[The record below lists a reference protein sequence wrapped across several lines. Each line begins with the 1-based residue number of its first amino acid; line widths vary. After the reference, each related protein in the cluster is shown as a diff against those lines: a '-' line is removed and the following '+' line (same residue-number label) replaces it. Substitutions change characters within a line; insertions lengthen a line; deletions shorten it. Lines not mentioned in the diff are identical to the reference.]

1 MYKDTKLALGRAV
14 RRRDDPPSTAPT
26 VAFGRLRVGGT
37 DLHYR
42 VSGKGEPLVLIH
54 GYSASGCWWRA
65 NMPAL
70 AVNHRVYAIDLAG
83 FGQSRTHDSF
93 TLAHAVD
100 TIVAWMDALGIEKAD
115 ICGHSMGGHIAM
127 KLAQAYPERVAK
139 LVLAD
144 ASGLPL
150 HASLS
155 LLAWRGLRGAGHT
168 HFRFTATVVGTSL
181 QAGPRSLY
189 GAARAVL
196 SDNVE
201 GTLGAIVAPTLIVW
215 GERDMLIPV
224 AIGYAL
230 HQAIASSRL
239 VVLPGGGHNI
249 MLEQPGEFNQL
260 VHEFLAA

>member
-1 MYKDTKLALGRAV
+1 MYKDTKLARGRAV
-14 RRRDDPPSTAPT
+14 RRRDNPPTAPT
-26 VAFGRLRVGGT
+26 ITFGRLRVGST
-37 DLHYR
+37 NLHYR
-42 VSGKGEPLVLIH
+42 VAGAGAPLILIH

-70 AVNHRVYAIDLAG
+70 AANHRVYALDLAG
-83 FGQSRTHDSF
+83 FGRSHTHDSF
-93 TLAHAVD
+93 TLNSAVN
-100 TIVAWMDALGIEKAD
+100 TIVAWMDALGIQKAN

-150 HASLS
+150 HAPVSR
-155 LLAWRGLRGAGHT
+155 LAWRGLRGAGHT

-189 GAARAVL
+189 RAARAVL
-196 SDNVE
+196 SDSVE
-201 GTLGAIVAPTLIVW
+201 DALGAIVAPTLIVW
-215 GERDMLIPV
+215 GERDVLIPLE
-224 AIGYAL
+224 IGYAL
-230 HQAIASSRL
+230 HRGIARSRL
-239 VVLPGGGHNI
+239 VVLAGGGHNI
-249 MLEQPGEFNQL
+249 MLEQPRQFNQL